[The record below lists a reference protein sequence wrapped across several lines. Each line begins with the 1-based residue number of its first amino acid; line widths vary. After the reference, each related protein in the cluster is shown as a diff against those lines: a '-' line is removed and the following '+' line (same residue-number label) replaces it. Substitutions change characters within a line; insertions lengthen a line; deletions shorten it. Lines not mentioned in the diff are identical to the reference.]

1 MLQALVSTASRWLN
15 NLHRSWFETNEPTVE
30 VAPAPP
36 ARQRYQRLNRVLLAD
51 EVSRTIFHEF
61 GTHRRTERGDEETGW
76 VLLGVRE
83 ADEVVVLA
91 TLPAGA
97 QRSAG
102 VAHVRFNASA
112 QALASRIVRQ
122 WDRRLTMV
130 GVVHTHPGS
139 LRHPSDGDFRGD
151 SHWVGQLRGKEGVF
165 GIGTADGDEP
175 PPGNAVFAR
184 QPRKHMQCL
193 GPLCLSWYALG
204 QGEQAY
210 RAMPVQLTIGPDLA
224 LPLHAIWETIETF
237 GEPLDRLCR
246 QQAQVSFEVVQGA
259 AGKALAASIKLAE
272 ADSKLRLLMEKDRVQ
287 YHLFHDGDVI
297 DIDPKAAPLDRAV
310 YLILAELASRS

>member
-1 MLQALVSTASRWLN
+1 MLQALVSTASRWLD
-15 NLHRSWFETNEPTVE
+15 NLHRGWFGTNEPAVE
-30 VAPAPP
+30 MAPPTP
-36 ARQRYQRLNRVLLAD
+36 ARQTYQRLKRVLLAD
-51 EVSRTIFHEF
+51 EVSRTIFSEF

-83 ADEVVVLA
+83 AGEAVVLA

-97 QRSAG
+97 ERSAG

-122 WDRRLTMV
+122 WDRRLTML

-151 SHWVGQLRGKEGVF
+151 SLWVGQLRGKEGVF
-165 GIGTADGDEP
+165 GIGTADGDDAP
-175 PPGNAVFAR
+175 AAGAVFAR
-184 QPRKHMQCL
+184 QPKSHMQCL

-204 QGEQAY
+204 QGEHAY
-210 RAMPVQLTIGPDLA
+210 RAIPVQLTIGPDLA
-224 LPLHAIWETIETF
+224 LPLHPIWETIETF

-246 QQAQVSFEVVQGA
+246 QQAQVSFEVVPGA
-259 AGKALAASIKLAE
+259 AGKALAATIKLAE
-272 ADSKLRLLMEKDRVQ
+272 PESKLRLLMEKDRVQ
-287 YHLFHDGDVI
+287 YHLFHDGDI
-297 DIDPKAAPLDRAV
+297 INIDPKADPLDRGV
-310 YLILAELASRS
+310 YLILAELAGRK